1 MTGLFFCLASAEGA
15 GLLFCPAVIQPH
27 KSVYS
32 VFCAVHASYTARA
45 TKQRTELYRGFTRDY
60 ARSTAHDIRPTQAD
74 IIPPA
79 QCWSVSQRPDGLHRY
94 QILPPLRTLHSSA
107 QPPYYNKV
115 YKGAPP
121 VMDPCQTVQQIADH
135 ASPAHLLRGA
145 APPPVQGQPGGVSML
160 PTPGGLRSGTGQR
173 SGRTSW
179 HFLPGGA
186 VQQQG
191 CGGRRGTIGG
201 SRRSSFRA
209 FAR

>member
-1 MTGLFFCLASAEGA
+1 MAGLFFCLASAEGA
-15 GLLFCPAVIQPH
+15 GLLFCPATIQPYT
-27 KSVYS
+27 SVYS
-32 VFCAVHASYTARA
+32 AFCVVWRVHPAIPHRLRHVGAPTSARTPYT
-45 TKQRTELYRGFTRDY
+45 
-60 ARSTAHDIRPTQAD
+60 DIRYHRNAGRCTGQHSRL
-74 IIPPA
+74 III
-79 QCWSVSQRPDGLHRY
+79 RY
-94 QILPPLRTLHSSA
+94 IRVHGC
-107 QPPYYNKV
+107 V
-115 YKGAPP
+115 P
-121 VMDPCQTVQQIADH
+121 VMDPCQTGQHTADH